1 MNDDKVI
8 IKDYEVIERTDICS
22 EGFFLAEYI
31 GNEDHDK
38 YATGTIDRSRLSFG
52 VEQYQSNLISNDYL
66 EVVKVYHENIISK
79 INEFKEMNADVSKT
93 LFTGNQCDSLHNF
106 PTLVGKI
113 VVQSVKD
120 LYPEFQNASQQI
132 FLATGGFG
140 CNKNSRGSAVYAVN
154 LYNKEETRLE
164 RQDLI
169 GVLKEECTPNWA
181 KEQYEKIQ
189 AQKKRDKE
197 R

>member
-1 MNDDKVI
+1 MI

-22 EGFFLAEYI
+22 EGFFLAKYI

-38 YATGTIDRSRLSFG
+38 YATSTIDRSRLNFG
-52 VEQYQSNLISNDYL
+52 FEQYQSNLISNDYL
-66 EVVKVYHENIISK
+66 EVVKVYHENVIAK
-79 INEFKEMNADVSKT
+79 INEFKEMNVDIPKELYT
-93 LFTGNQCDSLHNF
+93 KNQCESLDHF
-106 PTLVGKI
+106 PSLVGKI

-140 CNKNSRGSAVYAVN
+140 CNKNSRGSAVYATN

-164 RQDLI
+164 RQDLL
-169 GVLKEECTPNWA
+169 GVLKEEYTPNWA